1 MGTRGIFL
9 KQVSDL
15 LVVCIS
21 DAPRMIINQ
30 FLLPFD
36 SIDSNTV
43 FFTNAMLGIL
53 GTVLLGKRCK
63 KRSKLA
69 QRSLAY
75 YQQKKRG
82 KKEKLIYATLETA
95 ENV

>member
-1 MGTRGIFL
+1 MIHKDSNVIQILFNYEYSRFFI

-69 QRSLAY
+69 Q
-75 YQQKKRG
+75 
-82 KKEKLIYATLETA
+82 
-95 ENV
+95 

>member
-1 MGTRGIFL
+1 MTTRGFFL

-53 GTVLLGKRCK
+53 GTALWKRCK

-75 YQQKKRG
+75 KKGG
-82 KKEKLIYATLETA
+82 KKK
-95 ENV
+95 N